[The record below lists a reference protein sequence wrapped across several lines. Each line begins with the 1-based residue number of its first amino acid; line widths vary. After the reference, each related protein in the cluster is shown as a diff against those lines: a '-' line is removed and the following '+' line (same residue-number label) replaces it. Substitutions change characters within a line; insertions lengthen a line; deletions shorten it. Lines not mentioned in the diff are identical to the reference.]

1 MKNLSLKLD
10 ENVFE
15 ESEKIAKKLG
25 QARNRYF
32 NEAIDLY
39 NKIQNRRML
48 QKKLKKESYLTREES
63 ISVLMEFEDIEY
75 GDKAI

>member
-10 ENVFE
+10 EEVFE
-15 ESEKIAKKLG
+15 ESEKIIKKIGL
-25 QARNRYF
+25 ARNRYF

-39 NKIQNRRML
+39 NKIHQRRLL

-63 ISVLMEFEDIEY
+63 ISVLMEFEDLEY

>member
-10 ENVFE
+10 EEVFE
-15 ESEKIAKKLG
+15 ESEKIIKKLG

-39 NKIQNRRML
+39 NKIQKRRML
-48 QKKLKKESYLTREES
+48 QKKLKKESYLTKEES
-63 ISVLMEFEDIEY
+63 ISVLMEFEDMEY
-75 GDKAI
+75 GDKSI

>member
-10 ENVFE
+10 EEVFE
-15 ESEKIAKKLG
+15 ESEKIIKKIG

-39 NKIQNRRML
+39 NKIHQRRLL

-63 ISVLMEFEDIEY
+63 ISVLMEFEDLEY